1 MNKSYLIELVEKAT
15 NGQLCHMFNYRLLRP
30 KYVTFGLNSAQS
42 NKIIKLITA
51 MIIENQAEL
60 M

>member
-1 MNKSYLIELVEKAT
+1 
-15 NGQLCHMFNYRLLRP
+15 MFNYRLLRP
-30 KYVTFGLNSAQS
+30 KYVTFTLNSAQS

>member
-1 MNKSYLIELVEKAT
+1 
-15 NGQLCHMFNYRLLRP
+15 MFNYRLLRP
-30 KYVTFGLNSAQS
+30 KYVTFGLNSIQS
-42 NKIIKLITA
+42 NKIIKLITT